1 MKRCLFYILL
11 LLSFTSAGGQDVNV
25 SAAFDSSRIYIGD
38 QINFTI
44 TVDQP
49 SDLNLKFIQLKD
61 TLFSKIEILSGPSID
76 TLSAGN
82 RLRII
87 NKYRVTSF
95 DSGFYQVPPVYAEL
109 AAENGVKRF
118 YSDYSLLEVMRV
130 KITPPDTAAAIF
142 DIIEPYRAP
151 LTIGEI
157 LPWVLLAVL
166 AAAIVWAIIRLFRR
180 FVKPR
185 QETVPVKNPDPAHVI
200 AFRDLEK
207 LRELWRIV
215 TSESFGNIAR
225 RGACRVAY
233 LLSEL
238 VIA

>member
-1 MKRCLFYILL
+1 MISKRSYIYILL
-11 LLSFTSAGGQDVNV
+11 IAGLFSDLAGQDVSV
-25 SAAFDSSRIYIGD
+25 SAMFDSTRIYIGD

-49 SDLNLKFIQLKD
+49 SDLSLKLIPLKD
-61 TLFSKIEILSGPSID
+61 TLFSKIEILSGPSTD

-95 DSGFYQVPPVYAEL
+95 DSGFYQVPPVYAEMSG
-109 AAENGVKRF
+109 ESGIKRF

-142 DIIEPYRAP
+142 DIIKPYRAP

-157 LPWVLLAVL
+157 LPWVLLAGL
-166 AAAIVWAIIRLFRR
+166 AAAIIWAIIRFTRGTGSNVMTQTRSPL
-180 FVKPR
+180 
-185 QETVPVKNPDPAHVI
+185 DI
-200 AFRDLEK
+200 AKERYARGEITKDQFEQIKRD
-207 LRELWRIV
+207 I
-215 TSESFGNIAR
+215 S
-225 RGACRVAY
+225 
-233 LLSEL
+233 
-238 VIA
+238 